1 MHVRDDAEFQ
11 WPTDAK
17 EQQKHE
23 NKKLLHSVL
32 VEQRR
37 FFFFFHCLPHSISF
51 FKSTTGMTRWRRIVW
66 RSIFIYIWV
75 GLQRVFHLF
84 FTRELT
90 DWLDSIIF
98 RLQVNSLLG
107 HLFDLIRRLSNG
119 PTADKKR
126 HEKGIVKWWSR
137 PCHPLLWRKKRGEDG
152 QLKSW
157 DRGREEKTMFS
168 LPHLIFYSPWC
179 HWWGMRSRFIL
190 HTDSQLLLIALWMV
204 LYVSITKVSFTLSSI
219 FSRWE

>member
-1 MHVRDDAEFQ
+1 MQNFNDPPMRRSSRSTRTKSPSILSSLNKDASSSFSTACLTLSRSLKAQQGWRD
-11 WPTDAK
+11 
-17 EQQKHE
+17 
-23 NKKLLHSVL
+23 
-32 VEQRR
+32 
-37 FFFFFHCLPHSISF
+37 
-51 FKSTTGMTRWRRIVW
+51 G
-66 RSIFIYIWV
+66 V
-75 GLQRVFHLF
+75 GLSGAVCSVS
-84 FTRELT
+84 FTCSSPGSCLT

-119 PTADKKR
+119 PTAGKKR

-137 PCHPLLWRKKRGEDG
+137 PCHPLLWRKKKLEDG

-168 LPHLIFYSPWC
+168 LPHLIFYRIKSSSLSLCPWC
-179 HWWGMRSRFIL
+179 HWWGMRYRFIL